1 MKERLNQVLRSA
13 TGYQIQRPLPPA
25 LRPERLQGEVARLQ
39 RQVTRLRERSQEA
52 AEANAALKEDLAT
65 ERSIARKAVER
76 RDRLKRQVQRMKAR
90 AEEQEAARR
99 LKERADFDDRALRI
113 IDLVAERT
121 MTPPLRVFGLV
132 EAVRYVQRAEIPGA
146 IVECGVWRGGSMQA
160 VAWALL
166 EEGVK
171 DRDLHLYDTYEGM
184 TPPTEEDVRS
194 RDGRSA
200 AELLEESSTEARVWA
215 IATLDDVQE
224 GMRETGYPEERLHF
238 HVGPVEETIPSQAPD
253 RIALLRLDTDWY
265 ASTKHELEQLY
276 DRLSPGGVLVL
287 DDYGDWDG
295 ARRATDEFLATLDR
309 PLLLMP
315 LSGGRIAVK
324 PG

>member
-1 MKERLNQVLRSA
+1 MKERLNQVLRST
-13 TGYQIQRPLPPA
+13 TGYQVQRPLPPE

-39 RQVTRLRERSQEA
+39 RQVTKLRKRSQEA
-52 AEANAALKEDLAT
+52 AEANAALQDDLAA
-65 ERSIARKAVER
+65 ERTTARKAVAR
-76 RDRLKRQVQRMKAR
+76 RDRLKRQVARMKER
-90 AEEQEAARR
+90 AEEQEEARR
-99 LKERADFDDRALRI
+99 AKERADFDDRALKI

-132 EAVRYVQRAEIPGA
+132 EAVRYVQRAGVPGA

-160 VAWALL
+160 VAWALQG
-166 EEGVK
+166 EGAT

-200 AELLEESSTEARVWA
+200 AELLEESSMEARVWA
-215 IATLDDVQE
+215 FATLEDVQE
-224 GMRETGYPEERLHF
+224 GMRETGYPEERLHY
-238 HVGPVEETIPSQAPD
+238 HVGPVEETIPGEAPEQ
-253 RIALLRLDTDWY
+253 IALLRLDTDWY

-276 DRLSPGGVLVL
+276 HRIAPGGVLVL
-287 DDYGDWDG
+287 DDYGDWEG
-295 ARRATDEFLATLDR
+295 ARRATDEFLETLDA
-309 PLLLMP
+309 PILLMP
-315 LSGGRIAVK
+315 LSGGRIAVT